1 MAKPTLRTP
10 LCDLLECEFPIV
22 LAGMGGDATT
32 PELVAAVSNAGGFA
46 VDGVTNNTPEEILE
60 DVRQIRELTD
70 KPFGLDILLP
80 ASRAD
85 VPDSREQAR
94 ERIKREFPRH
104 WSWIEELRQEFEI
117 PDVLDPNPHV
127 IWSTDATEAQV
138 EACLEARV
146 HLLAVGLGDPGWVV
160 PKAHKVGTKVL
171 GLAGSPRNAIRQQK
185 AGVDIVVAQG
195 YEAGGHTGLIANFP
209 LIPEVVDLVSPIPV
223 IAGGSITEGRQIA
236 AALCLGAVGVWIGSA
251 FLLSEETGIGRVK
264 RQQLIVG
271 QTDDFILSRA
281 TTGKP
286 ARGYKTAFKEAW
298 EQSGLSP
305 LPFPLQGVLVEDF
318 MEGAKQ
324 AGRTELLHNPAG
336 QGTGR
341 LSQIKPA
348 KQIVEELV
356 QGTLEVLAG
365 MQTKVA
371 YSIP

>member
-1 MAKPTLRTP
+1 MTKPTFRTP

-70 KPFGLDILLP
+70 RPFGLDILLP

-85 VPDSREQAR
+85 VPNSREQAR
-94 ERIKREFPRH
+94 DRIKLEFPKHSR
-104 WSWIEELRQEFEI
+104 WIQELRQEFEL

-127 IWSTDATEAQV
+127 IWSDDATEAQV

-160 PKAHKVGTKVL
+160 PKAHDAGTKVL

-185 AGVDIVVAQG
+185 AGVDIIVAQG
-195 YEAGGHTGLIANFP
+195 YEAGGHTGRIANFP
-209 LIPEVVDLVSPIPV
+209 LIPEVVDLVSPTPV
-223 IAGGSITEGRQIA
+223 MAGGSIAEGRQIA

-251 FLLSEETGIGRVK
+251 FLLSEETGIGQVK
-264 RQQLIVG
+264 RQQLVMG
-271 QTDDFILSRA
+271 QTEDFILSRA

-298 EQSGLSP
+298 EQSGLAPAS
-305 LPFPLQGVLVEDF
+305 LPITGGSRRRFHGRR
-318 MEGAKQ
+318 Q
-324 AGRTELLHNPAG
+324 ASRPHRAAP
-336 QGTGR
+336 
-341 LSQIKPA
+341 
-348 KQIVEELV
+348 
-356 QGTLEVLAG
+356 
-365 MQTKVA
+365 
-371 YSIP
+371 